1 MSEEQFEE
9 VNLFDEDNRPVTPAA
24 PATDAVADDLEA
36 DGNHDQDDDT
46 TPAFVV
52 PDKFK
57 DKSLEDVITSY
68 TNLESQF
75 GRTTNE
81 NGELRKLTDEILKQ
95 GMNENSA
102 EEQNVGFDEFV
113 EDPNAA
119 IEKALSKNPRLQAM
133 EKRIADETQSQAHA
147 AVVSAHSDADAVV
160 ASSEFQTWVMAS
172 PSRQQRFANASNSY
186 DAEAASDL
194 ITLYKS
200 EALDANE
207 AATTMRDAKAKAGL
221 KAATTETGRV
231 AAGDVRK
238 VYKRAELIK
247 LKQYHPQKY
256 TAMEPEIMLAYQEGR
271 VK

>member
-1 MSEEQFEE
+1 MSEEKFEE
-9 VNLFDEDNRPVTPAA
+9 VNLFDEDNRPVTPVARKA
-24 PATDAVADDLEA
+24 DDVADDLEA
-36 DGNHDQDDDT
+36 EGNQYQDEPT
-46 TPAFVV
+46 GFVV

-68 TNLESQF
+68 TNLESQY

-102 EEQNVGFDEFV
+102 DKEVGFDDFV
-113 EDPNAA
+113 DDPSAA
-119 IEKALSKNPRLQAM
+119 IEKALSRNPRLQAM
-133 EKRIADETQSQAHA
+133 ERRIADETQSQAHA
-147 AVVSAHSDADAVV
+147 AVVSAHSDADQIV
-160 ASSEFQTWVMAS
+160 ASSEFQEWVMSS
-172 PSRQQRFANASNSY
+172 PSRQQRFADASNSY

-194 ITLYKS
+194 ITLYK
-200 EALDANE
+200 AQTLDANV
-207 AATTMRDAKAKAGL
+207 AATTERDAKAKKGL

-231 AAGDVRK
+231 AAGEVRK

-256 TAMEPEIMLAYQEGR
+256 SAMEPEIMLAYQEGR

>member
-1 MSEEQFEE
+1 MSEEEEFEE
-9 VNLFDEDNRPVTPAA
+9 VNLFGEDNRPITIERKP
-24 PATDAVADDLEA
+24 DAVAADLEA
-36 DGNHDQDDDT
+36 EGDQDQDE
-46 TPAFVV
+46 ANEFVV

-68 TNLESQF
+68 TNLESQY

-95 GMNENSA
+95 GMSEGNADDRE
-102 EEQNVGFDEFV
+102 VGFDDFV
-113 EDPNAA
+113 EDPEAA
-119 IEKALSKNPRLQAM
+119 IEKALAKNPRLQAF

-160 ASSEFQTWVMAS
+160 ASVDFQEWVMAS
-172 PSRQQRFANASNSY
+172 ASRQQRFANASNSY

-200 EALDANE
+200 SALSANE
-207 AATTMRDAKAKAGL
+207 AATTQRDAKAKAGL

-231 AAGDVRK
+231 AAGESRK
-238 VYKRAELIK
+238 IYKRAELIK